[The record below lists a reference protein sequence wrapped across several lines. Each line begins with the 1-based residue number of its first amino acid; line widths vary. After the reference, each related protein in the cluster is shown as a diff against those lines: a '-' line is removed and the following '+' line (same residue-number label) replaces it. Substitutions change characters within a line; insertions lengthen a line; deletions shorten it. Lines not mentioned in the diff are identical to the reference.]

1 MKRMEM
7 PKNFD
12 DPRVEA
18 FLSPLAR
25 IAPAARRPRPPVRVR
40 RLALVALGLVA
51 ITGVAVAA
59 TRNSHHGPL
68 HHVIATPN
76 PSPLTCSGIIGKSP
90 KHAAAYLSAHGYKV
104 SWRFET
110 SAGHALSKPHGTQ
123 PGAVEGYSKTVAKPP
138 AGTVVSDVAPTDTPK
153 YVVVFTQA
161 RSDPN
166 AERIV
171 PPKCARED

>member
-1 MKRMEM
+1 MESMEM
-7 PKNFD
+7 YEDFD
-12 DPRVEA
+12 DPRIEA

-40 RLALVALGLVA
+40 RLAVIVLALVA

-59 TRNSHHGPL
+59 TRGSHHGPL
-68 HHVIATPN
+68 HHATLTPIA
-76 PSPLTCSGIIGKSP
+76 SALTCSGIIGKSP

-110 SAGHALSKPHGTQ
+110 YAGRALSKPHGSR
-123 PGAVEGYSKTVAKPP
+123 PGFVEGHSKTLARPRP
-138 AGTVVSDVAPTDTPK
+138 GTVVSDVAPTDTPK

-161 RSDPN
+161 RGDPN
-166 AERIV
+166 APRIV